1 MRTSMNKATSA
12 ADQDVNKRRTR
23 IPPQPNAL
31 FMAVPAQCEQGGE
44 QASEQGCRQPY
55 RTRFK
60 HSPELSSWASG
71 PRTSDV
77 QATNKRWKYEL
88 SLRLPSYHPSKAC
101 EQRSRTRSAN
111 KVTNKVARTT
121 SNKVRTT
128 IFFLIKYN
136 IYIYIY
142 RREGF
147 IHTGVFH
154 PCACW
159 WGLVKDPGLLSLLL
173 SLFRGLGP
181 CRLHWGSYKS

>member
-1 MRTSMNKATSA
+1 MRTSTNKATSA

-77 QATNKRWKYEL
+77 QATNKRRTSDENMSCHFDYPVTIQVRPANKGHGQGL
-88 SLRLPSYHPSKAC
+88 
-101 EQRSRTRSAN
+101 RTRS
-111 KVTNKVARTT
+111 
-121 SNKVRTT
+121 
-128 IFFLIKYN
+128 
-136 IYIYIY
+136 
-142 RREGF
+142 
-147 IHTGVFH
+147 
-154 PCACW
+154 
-159 WGLVKDPGLLSLLL
+159 
-173 SLFRGLGP
+173 
-181 CRLHWGSYKS
+181 

>member
-77 QATNKRWKYEL
+77 QATNKRRTSDENMSCHFDYPVTIQVRPANKGHEQG
-88 SLRLPSYHPSKAC
+88 LRT
-101 EQRSRTRSAN
+101 RSRT
-111 KVTNKVARTT
+111 KWHEQPRT
-121 SNKVRTT
+121 RCEQP
-128 IFFLIKYN
+128 FLK
-136 IYIYIY
+136 
-142 RREGF
+142 
-147 IHTGVFH
+147 
-154 PCACW
+154 
-159 WGLVKDPGLLSLLL
+159 
-173 SLFRGLGP
+173 
-181 CRLHWGSYKS
+181 